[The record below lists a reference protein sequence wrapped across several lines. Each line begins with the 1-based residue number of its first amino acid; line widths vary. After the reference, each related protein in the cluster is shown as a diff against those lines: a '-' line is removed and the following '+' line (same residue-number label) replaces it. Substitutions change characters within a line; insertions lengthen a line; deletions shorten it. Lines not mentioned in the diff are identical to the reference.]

1 MRARI
6 AAGWILVVLLLAA
19 PAALAAPREARI
31 PLRDGALRLSDLSQA
46 LCRELHLPA
55 CNLGLGS
62 VDFKR
67 LRNSDCVAALNE
79 SLGDGCRVSV
89 ADDALVLHVDYE
101 KLPRDC
107 RAMSKAM
114 RVFAAVA
121 APEATAAQRALYGL
135 RLPERYDPE
144 RPLVV
149 LVHGLDCSWQTWTD
163 MTDRL
168 AAAGHQYAYFTYPS
182 DQPIGESAAF
192 LGSQLTKL
200 RQSHPQARV
209 NLLAHSMG
217 GLVSRA
223 YVEGPGYGGEVDRL
237 IMIAPPN
244 GGSKWSR
251 VRFLLEAQEHYQLW
265 KHEKGWS
272 PSWML
277 TDGAGEAGR
286 DLKPG
291 SSFLRELNARPRRA
305 GVRYTI
311 IAGSQSPTR
320 RVTANCLSRTAN
332 CINGRAAGWWGFRQ
346 CKSGLSGA
354 ADRMRNK
361 VTDGDGPVEVKS
373 TRLAGVDDFVL
384 VHADHATLCF
394 ATGRTP
400 PGAWETVRDRLAR

>member
-1 MRARI
+1 
-6 AAGWILVVLLLAA
+6 
-19 PAALAAPREARI
+19 
-31 PLRDGALRLSDLSQA
+31 
-46 LCRELHLPA
+46 
-55 CNLGLGS
+55 
-62 VDFKR
+62 
-67 LRNSDCVAALNE
+67 
-79 SLGDGCRVSV
+79 
-89 ADDALVLHVDYE
+89 
-101 KLPRDC
+101 
-107 RAMSKAM
+107 MSKAL

-121 APEATAAQRALYGL
+121 APEATALQRALYGL
-135 RLPERYDPE
+135 RLPERYDPG

-149 LVHGLDCSWQTWTD
+149 LVHGLDCSWQNWSD

-182 DQPIGESAAF
+182 DQPIAESAAF
-192 LGSQLTKL
+192 LGLQMTKL
-200 RQSHPQARV
+200 RQSHPRARV

-217 GLVSRA
+217 GLVGRA
-223 YVEGPGYGGEVDRL
+223 YVEGPGYGGDVDRL

-244 GGSKWSR
+244 AGSKWWR

-291 SSFLRELNARPRRA
+291 SAFLRELNAGPRRA

-311 IAGSQSPTR
+311 IAGTQSPTR

-332 CINGRAAGWWGFRQ
+332 SISGRAAGWWGFRQ
-346 CKSGLSGA
+346 CKRGLSGA

-384 VHADHATLCF
+384 VQADHATLCF